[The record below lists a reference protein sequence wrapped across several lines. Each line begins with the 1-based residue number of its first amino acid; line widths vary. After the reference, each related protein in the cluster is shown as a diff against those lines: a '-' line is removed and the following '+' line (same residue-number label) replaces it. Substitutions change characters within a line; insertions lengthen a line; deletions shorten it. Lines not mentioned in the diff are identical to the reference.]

1 MVRCSEIT
9 DAAWEEIAPLLPE
22 NGRRGGRGGFGGWGV
37 RSATVAGLEIKNVSL
52 FSPAPVPLVS

>member
-22 NGRRGGRGGFGGWGV
+22 NGRRGGRGGLGG
-37 RSATVAGLEIKNVSL
+37 
-52 FSPAPVPLVS
+52 